1 MSNLHII
8 QRIAAVLV
16 LAGSL
21 AVFQP
26 GRAAEKFILAVDIG
40 HSPAEKGTLSARNR
54 AEYDFNRKMV
64 MEVFRKLKK
73 DLRIGVVIIN
83 PEGEN
88 ISLKRRIEMIN
99 SARPDLLISI
109 HHDSVQPGY
118 LSKWTWKGE
127 PALFCDRYRGYSI
140 FISGKNVKRNRSK
153 SFAAAL
159 GNEMRQS
166 GFVPS
171 AHHSEQ
177 IEGEGKAPVDQWAGI
192 YRFDG
197 LAVLREARCPAV
209 LLECGIIRN
218 RSEETLLRSRAYRQR
233 MARAI
238 ASAVSVFADKAG
250 R

>member
-1 MSNLHII
+1 MSNRHII
-8 QRIAAVLV
+8 VRIAAALV

-26 GRAAEKFILAVDIG
+26 GRAAGKFSLAVDIG
-40 HSPAEKGTLSARNR
+40 HSPGEKGTLSARNR
-54 AEYDFNRKMV
+54 TEYDFNRKMAL
-64 MEVFRKLKK
+64 EVLRMLRK
-73 DLRIGVVIIN
+73 DPRIGVFIIN

-88 ISLKRRIEMIN
+88 ISLKKRIEMIN

-109 HHDSVQPGY
+109 HHDSVQPVY
-118 LSKWTWKGE
+118 LSEWIWKGE

-140 FISGKNVKRNRSK
+140 FISDKNVKRDQSS

-171 AHHSEQ
+171 SHHSEP
-177 IEGEGKAPVDQWAGI
+177 IRDEGKAPVDQRAGI
-192 YRFDG
+192 YRFDE
-197 LAVLREARCPAV
+197 LAVLRKAICPAV

-218 RSEETLLRSRAYRQR
+218 RSEETLLRSRAYQRR

-238 ASAVSVFADKAG
+238 ASAVSVFLATS

>member
-1 MSNLHII
+1 MSNRHIFV
-8 QRIAAVLV
+8 RIAAALV

-40 HSPAEKGTLSARNR
+40 HSPGEQGTLSARNR
-54 AEYDFNRKMV
+54 TEYDFNRKMAL
-64 MEVFRKLKK
+64 EVLRTLRK
-73 DLRIGVVIIN
+73 DPRIGVFLIN
-83 PEGEN
+83 PGVEN
-88 ISLKRRIEMIN
+88 ISLKKRIETIN

-109 HHDSVQPGY
+109 HHDSVQPVY
-118 LSKWTWKGE
+118 LSEWTWKGE

-140 FISGKNVKRNRSK
+140 FVSDKNVKRDRSN

-171 AHHSEQ
+171 SHHSEP
-177 IEGEGKAPVDQWAGI
+177 IGGEGKAPVDQGAGV
-192 YRFDG
+192 YRFDE
-197 LAVLREARCPAV
+197 LAVLGKAGCPAV

-218 RSEETLLRSRAYRQR
+218 RSEETLLRSRAYQRR

-238 ASAVSVFADKAG
+238 ASAVSVFLDTD

>member
-1 MSNLHII
+1 MSNRHII
-8 QRIAAVLV
+8 QRIAAAMV
-16 LAGSL
+16 LAGAL

-26 GRAAEKFILAVDIG
+26 GRAAEKFCLAVDIG
-40 HSPAEKGTLSARNR
+40 HSPEEKGTLSARNR
-54 AEYDFNRKMV
+54 AEYDFNRKMAL
-64 MEVFRKLKK
+64 EVLRKLRK
-73 DLRIGVVIIN
+73 DPRVVVFIIN

-88 ISLKRRIEMIN
+88 ISLKKRIEMIN

-109 HHDSVQPGY
+109 HHDSVQPVY
-118 LSKWTWKGE
+118 LSEWTWKGQ
-127 PALFCDRYRGYSI
+127 PAQFCDKYRGYSI
-140 FISGKNVKRNRSK
+140 FISYKNAKRNQSI

-159 GNEMRQS
+159 GNEMRRS

-171 AHHSEQ
+171 ALHSEP
-177 IEGEGKAPVDQWAGI
+177 IGGEGKEPIDQRAEI
-192 YRFDG
+192 YRFDQ

-218 RSEETLLRSRAYRQR
+218 RSEETLLRGRAYRRR

-238 ASAVSVFADKAG
+238 ASAVSAFLDKG